1 MTNQNIIEINNNNSI
16 HKYKVWDTVNEDD
29 MSSLFANIGSKD
41 KEIFSSDSFIDFF
54 NFINKLSLVWN

>member
-1 MTNQNIIEINNNNSI
+1 MRYIIEINNNNSI